1 MAMKDRVFRPKNALE
16 KNYLNLFV
24 TMRQGYLIMWC
35 SFKNFIHARSSFLTK
50 IHKSGIDKLV
60 YWWHVSIKI
69 SFREYAN
76 PVVPPLRKPK
86 AFVCVSE
93 AMYV

>member
-35 SFKNFIHARSSFLTK
+35 SFKNFIHARMSFLTK
-50 IHKSGIDKLV
+50 IYKSGIDKLV
-60 YWWHVSIKI
+60 YW
-69 SFREYAN
+69 
-76 PVVPPLRKPK
+76 
-86 AFVCVSE
+86 
-93 AMYV
+93 

>member
-35 SFKNFIHARSSFLTK
+35 SFKNFIQARRSFLTK
-50 IHKSGIDKLV
+50 IHKSGIGDTLALNYHLENMRIV
-60 YWWHVSIKI
+60 LFHH
-69 SFREYAN
+69 
-76 PVVPPLRKPK
+76 
-86 AFVCVSE
+86 
-93 AMYV
+93 